1 MLLQCWDSDCSSCG
15 DGRSEIHEAVFDQ
28 RLADQLQK
36 HIEIDKKCGTPQDLQ
51 LSVSCG
57 RMPTMRR
64 VQNLDFLYIVRERF
78 GERIFEG

>member
-1 MLLQCWDSDCSSCG
+1 MLLQCWDSDFSSCG

-36 HIEIDKKCGTPQDLQ
+36 HIGIDEKRGIPRDLQ

-57 RMPTMRR
+57 RMQTMRR
-64 VQNLDFLYIVRERF
+64 VQNLDFLYIVRERS
-78 GERIFEG
+78 GEGKFEG

>member
-1 MLLQCWDSDCSSCG
+1 MLVRCWDSDCSSCG
-15 DGRSEIHEAVFDQ
+15 DGRSGIHEAVFDQ

-36 HIEIDKKCGTPQDLQ
+36 HIGIDKECGIPRDLQ
-51 LSVSCG
+51 LSVSPR
-57 RMPTMRR
+57 RMQTMLR